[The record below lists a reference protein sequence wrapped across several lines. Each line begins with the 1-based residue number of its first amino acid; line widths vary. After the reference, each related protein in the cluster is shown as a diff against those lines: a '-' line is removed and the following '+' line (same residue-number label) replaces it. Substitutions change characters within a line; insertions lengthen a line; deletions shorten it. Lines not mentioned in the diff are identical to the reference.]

1 MTKYAL
7 IALYSLSSALLLD
20 LVAYCF
26 FGQSLAYCPA
36 EGSCGDW
43 QFARFMAAGLLG
55 MVAMALQSIREEG
68 E

>member
-1 MTKYAL
+1 MTKYAI

-20 LVAYCF
+20 LIAYFF

-36 EGSCGDW
+36 EGSCWDW
-43 QFARFMAAGLLG
+43 QLARCMAAGLLG
-55 MVAMALQSIREEG
+55 LVATTLQTNKEEG